1 MSQRLIAAMIAA
13 PLVLALLLVAAFLP
27 LDYVTYSPGYTVDVL
42 GESDE
47 GTEIIQVDGHKTYRD
62 EGELRMTT
70 VLVSRPKDQ
79 GECAGG
85 CKSLYELMLTWARS
99 DDAIYPYD
107 AIYRD
112 DETPES
118 NDREGA
124 VSMVTSQDAAI
135 AVALRELGYELE
147 PAVEVSFVEQGMP
160 AEGKLLVRDILL
172 KVNGEPIADAQQL
185 VDAISGTPPGDE
197 VTFSVRRGRTVTD
210 VSITP
215 KKVVDEETGESV
227 QRIGIQPGNGFLFP
241 FDVRVNIDP
250 DIGGPSAGLMFSLAI
265 YDTLTPGSLTDG
277 QVVAGSGEIAAT
289 GEVGP
294 IGGIQQKIAGARDD
308 GAELFLVPAANCAD
322 ALGADNGDMRLVKAT
337 TMHVALEAI
346 QDWTADP
353 DADLPSCEDAA

>member
-42 GESDE
+42 AESD
-47 GTEIIQVDGHKTYRD
+47 GAEIIQVDGHKTYRD
-62 EGELRMTT
+62 DGELRMTT
-70 VLVSRPKDQ
+70 VLVSLPKDE

-85 CKSLYELMLTWARS
+85 CKNLYELMATWAGN
-99 DDAIYPYD
+99 DDAVYPYD
-107 AIYRD
+107 AVYSD

-118 NDREGA
+118 NNREGA

-135 AVALRELGYELE
+135 AVALRELGYETK
-147 PAVEVSFVEQGMP
+147 PAVEVSFVESDMP

-172 KVNGEPIADAQQL
+172 KVNGEPLRDAQQL
-185 VDAISGTPPGDE
+185 VDAVRSTESGDAVELT
-197 VTFSVRRGRTVTD
+197 VRRGRTTTD
-210 VSITP
+210 VS
-215 KKVVDEETGESV
+215 VVPRQVDGV
-227 QRIGIQPGNGFLFP
+227 QYIGITPGNGFLFP

-265 YDTLTPGSLTDG
+265 YDTLTPGSLTG
-277 QVVAGSGEIAAT
+277 GRVVAGTGEIAAS
-289 GEVGP
+289 GQVGA

-308 GAELFLVPAANCAD
+308 GAQLFLVPPDNCD
-322 ALGADNGDMRLVKAT
+322 EALGADNGDMRLVKAT

-346 QDWTADP
+346 QDWAADP

>member
-42 GESDE
+42 AESD
-47 GTEIIQVDGHKTYRD
+47 GAEIIQVDGHKTYRD

-70 VLVSRPKDQ
+70 VLVSLPKDE

-85 CKSLYELMLTWARS
+85 CKNLYELMATWAGS
-99 DDAIYPYD
+99 DDAVYPYD
-107 AIYRD
+107 AVYSD

-118 NDREGA
+118 NNREGA

-135 AVALRELGYELE
+135 AVALRELGYEPK
-147 PAVEVSFVEQGMP
+147 PAVEVSFVESGMP

-172 KVNGEPIADAQQL
+172 RVDGQRIEDAQQL
-185 VDAISGTPPGDE
+185 VDAVRATEPGE
-197 VTFSVRRGRTVTD
+197 AVELKVRRGRTTLYVQVVPRQID
-210 VSITP
+210 GVPYIGITP
-215 KKVVDEETGESV
+215 GDGY
-227 QRIGIQPGNGFLFP
+227 LFP

-250 DIGGPSAGLMFSLAI
+250 SIGGPSAGLMFSLAI
-265 YDTLTPGSLTDG
+265 YDTLTPGSLTG
-277 QVVAGSGEIAAT
+277 GGVVAGTGEIAAT
-289 GEVGP
+289 GQVGP

-308 GAELFLVPAANCAD
+308 GAELFLVPPDNCD
-322 ALGADNGDMRLVKAT
+322 EALGADAGDMRLVKAT

-346 QDWTADP
+346 QDWVADP
-353 DADLPSCEDAA
+353 DADLPTCEDAA

>member
-42 GESDE
+42 AETDGA
-47 GTEIIQVDGHKTYRD
+47 EIIQVDGHKTFRD
-62 EGELRMTT
+62 DGELRMTT
-70 VLVSRPKDQ
+70 VLVSLPKNE

-85 CKSLYELMLTWARS
+85 CKNLYELMATWAAS
-99 DDAIYPYD
+99 DDAVYPYD
-107 AIYRD
+107 SIYRD

-135 AVALRELGYELE
+135 AVALRELGIETK
-147 PAVEVSFVEQGMP
+147 PAVEVAFVEKGTP
-160 AEGKLLVRDILL
+160 AEGKLLPRDVLL
-172 KVNGEPIADAQQL
+172 KVNGEPVTTAEQL
-185 VDAISGTPPGDE
+185 VRAVRATEPGDAVE
-197 VTFSVRRGRTVTD
+197 LTIRRGRTTSE
-210 VSITP
+210 VS
-215 KKVVDEETGESV
+215 VVPRQVDGV
-227 QRIGIQPGNGFLFP
+227 QYIGITPGNGYLFP

-250 DIGGPSAGLMFSLAI
+250 DIGGPSAGLVFSLAI
-265 YDTLTPGSLTDG
+265 YDTLTPGSLTG
-277 QVVAGSGEIAAT
+277 GGVVAGTGEIAAN

-308 GAELFLVPAANCAD
+308 GAQLFLVPPANCEE
-322 ALGADNGDMRLVKAT
+322 ALGADPGDMRLVKAT

-346 QDWTADP
+346 QDWVADP

>member
-42 GESDE
+42 AESD
-47 GTEIIQVDGHKTYRD
+47 GAEIIQVDGHKTYRD
-62 EGELRMTT
+62 DGELRMTT
-70 VLVSRPKDQ
+70 VLVSLPKDE

-85 CKSLYELMLTWARS
+85 CKNLYELMATWAGN
-99 DDAIYPYD
+99 DDAVYPYD
-107 AIYRD
+107 AVYSD

-118 NDREGA
+118 NNREGA

-135 AVALRELGYELE
+135 AVALRELGYETK
-147 PAVEVSFVEQGMP
+147 PAVEVSFVESDMP

-172 KVNGEPIADAQQL
+172 KVNGEPLRDAQQL
-185 VDAISGTPPGDE
+185 VDAVRSTESGDAVELT
-197 VTFSVRRGRTVTD
+197 VRRGRTTTD
-210 VSITP
+210 VS
-215 KKVVDEETGESV
+215 VVPRQVDGV
-227 QRIGIQPGNGFLFP
+227 QYIGITPGNGFLFP

-265 YDTLTPGSLTDG
+265 YDTLTPGSLTG
-277 QVVAGSGEIAAT
+277 GRVVAGTGEIAAS
-289 GEVGP
+289 GQVGA

-308 GAELFLVPAANCAD
+308 GAQLFLVPSDNCD
-322 ALGADNGDMRLVKAT
+322 EALGADNGDMRLVKAT

-346 QDWTADP
+346 QDWVADP

>member
-42 GESDE
+42 AETDGA
-47 GTEIIQVDGHKTYRD
+47 EIIQVDGHKTFRD
-62 EGELRMTT
+62 DGELRMTT
-70 VLVSRPKDQ
+70 VLVSLPKNG

-85 CKSLYELMLTWARS
+85 CKNLYELMATWAAS
-99 DDAIYPYD
+99 DDAVYPYD
-107 AIYRD
+107 SIYRD

-135 AVALRELGYELE
+135 AVALRELGIETK
-147 PAVEVSFVEQGMP
+147 PAVEVAFVEKGTP
-160 AEGKLLVRDILL
+160 AEGKLLPRDVLL
-172 KVNGEPIADAQQL
+172 KVNGEPVTTAEQL
-185 VDAISGTPPGDE
+185 VRAVRATEPGDAVE
-197 VTFSVRRGRTVTD
+197 LTIRRGRTTSE
-210 VSITP
+210 VS
-215 KKVVDEETGESV
+215 VVPRQVDGV
-227 QRIGIQPGNGFLFP
+227 PYIGITPGNGYLFP

-250 DIGGPSAGLMFSLAI
+250 DIGGPSAGLVFSLAI
-265 YDTLTPGSLTDG
+265 YDTLTPGSLTG
-277 QVVAGSGEIAAT
+277 GGVVAGTGEIAAN

-308 GAELFLVPAANCAD
+308 GAQLFLVPPANCEE
-322 ALGADNGDMRLVKAT
+322 ALGADPGDMRLVKAT

-346 QDWTADP
+346 QDWVADP

>member
-13 PLVLALLLVAAFLP
+13 PLVLVLLLVAAFLP

-42 GESDE
+42 GESD
-47 GTEIIQVDGHKTYRD
+47 GAEIIQVDGHETYRD

-70 VLVSRPKDQ
+70 VLVSRPKDD

-85 CKSLYELMLTWARS
+85 CKSLYELMGTWASS

-107 AIYRD
+107 AVYSD

-118 NDREGA
+118 NDRQGA

-135 AVALRELGYELE
+135 AVALRELGFETK
-147 PAVEVSFVEQGMP
+147 PAVEVSFVEKGMP
-160 AEGKLLVRDILL
+160 AEGKLLVRDVLL
-172 KVNGEPIADAQQL
+172 KVNGEPITEAQQL
-185 VDAISGTPPGDE
+185 VEAVRETEPGDA
-197 VTFSVRRGRTVTD
+197 VDLTIRRGRTTSE
-210 VSITP
+210 VS
-215 KKVVDEETGESV
+215 VVPRQIDGR
-227 QRIGIQPGNGFLFP
+227 QYIGITPGNGYLFP
-241 FDVRVNIDP
+241 FDVRVNIDS

-265 YDTLTPGSLTDG
+265 YDTLTPGSLTG
-277 QVVAGSGEIAAT
+277 GGVVAGTGEIAAT

-308 GAELFLVPAANCAD
+308 GAELFLVPPANCEE
-322 ALGADNGDMRLVKAT
+322 ALGADNGDMRLVRAT
-337 TMHVALEAI
+337 TMKVALEAI
-346 QDWTADP
+346 EDWVADP